1 MISWEDEALILGG
14 RRFGEGGLILDVLT
28 SSYGRRAGL
37 VYGGASRR
45 RRGQLEAGNT
55 VELKW
60 SAREETQLGRFDVAE
75 STKARGAHL
84 MDDGDALSAMA
95 CMMSVLRSSL
105 EEGDSQASIMYDATN
120 VVLDMLSEPDV
131 WPALYVR
138 WEMGLLASLGFG
150 LDLTACAVSGA
161 NDGLTHVSPKTG
173 RAVKGSEAEDYVDRL
188 LVLPQFLIDPTAPV
202 APAGIGEGLLLT
214 GHFLER
220 RLYALINK
228 PPPEER
234 DRMIARLE
242 RAGAVIMADDIE

>member
-28 SSYGRRAGL
+28 SGYGRRAGL

-202 APAGIGEGLLLT
+202 TPAGIGEGLLLT